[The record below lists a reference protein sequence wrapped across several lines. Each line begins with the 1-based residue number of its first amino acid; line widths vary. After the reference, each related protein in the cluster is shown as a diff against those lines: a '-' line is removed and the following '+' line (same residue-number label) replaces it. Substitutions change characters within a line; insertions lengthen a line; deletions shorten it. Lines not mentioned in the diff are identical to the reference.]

1 MKEGVPEKVTG
12 TTALGPWV
20 KKGQLHPLKMAFFS
34 TVILEGVRLGGSCL
48 LMWAERSL
56 RRLKFEPS

>member
-34 TVILEGVRLGGSCL
+34 TVILEGVGLGGLVS
-48 LMWAERSL
+48 AHVG
-56 RRLKFEPS
+56 